1 MKHQRK
7 PDDKSQ
13 AQKPKQQKLKLLGI
27 IRAPLSQ
34 ESKYWISQQTEKAR
48 CGFKI
53 IFHDDDSGH

>member
-13 AQKPKQQKLKLLGI
+13 AQKPKQQKPNRLGI

-34 ESKYWISQQTEKAR
+34 ESKYCISQQPEKVR
-48 CGFKI
+48 YGFKI
-53 IFHDDDSGH
+53 IFHDDDRGH

>member
-13 AQKPKQQKLKLLGI
+13 AQKPKQQKPKLLGI

-34 ESKYWISQQTEKAR
+34 ESKYWISQQKKQDVESKS
-48 CGFKI
+48 FFMMMI
-53 IFHDDDSGH
+53 EDIE